1 MGSMPREPVSLCCLS
16 LCPWVLAPRVTA
28 RFAGK
33 VSGRVML
40 TTGLLITG
48 IGNVLFWAIAHA
60 NLDYLFFVIGMLVA
74 GSGAGILNGETVEV
88 LSASVPPERSGM
100 ASGLAST
107 TRFIGILM
115 GVATLGAI
123 LSDVARSSF
132 LAAANAAG
140 LNSETSVTAV
150 KHVISGDLNRALDIV
165 PAVLKDKIHA
175 VALAA
180 FADGFASASLMAA
193 AAAVVAAFLAWLYV
207 AAEPAKLAQ
216 AVEKKDRPCMVVDCR
231 HPI

>member
-1 MGSMPREPVSLCCLS
+1 
-16 LCPWVLAPRVTA
+16 
-28 RFAGK
+28 
-33 VSGRVML
+33 
-40 TTGLLITG
+40 
-48 IGNVLFWAIAHA
+48 
-60 NLDYLFFVIGMLVA
+60 
-74 GSGAGILNGETVEV
+74 
-88 LSASVPPERSGM
+88 
-100 ASGLAST
+100 
-107 TRFIGILM
+107 M

-140 LNSETSVTAV
+140 LNSETSAAAV

-175 VALAA
+175 IALAA

-193 AAAVVAAFLAWLYV
+193 TAAVIAAFLAWLYV

-216 AVEKKDRPCMVVDCR
+216 AAEKKDRPCMVVDCR

>member
-1 MGSMPREPVSLCCLS
+1 
-16 LCPWVLAPRVTA
+16 
-28 RFAGK
+28 
-33 VSGRVML
+33 
-40 TTGLLITG
+40 
-48 IGNVLFWAIAHA
+48 
-60 NLDYLFFVIGMLVA
+60 
-74 GSGAGILNGETVEV
+74 
-88 LSASVPPERSGM
+88 
-100 ASGLAST
+100 
-107 TRFIGILM
+107 M

-140 LNSETSVTAV
+140 LNSETSATAV

-165 PAVLKDKIHA
+165 PAVLKDKIQA
-175 VALAA
+175 VAPAA

-193 AAAVVAAFLAWLYV
+193 GAAVIAALLAWRYV
-207 AAEPAKLAQ
+207 AEPAKLTQ